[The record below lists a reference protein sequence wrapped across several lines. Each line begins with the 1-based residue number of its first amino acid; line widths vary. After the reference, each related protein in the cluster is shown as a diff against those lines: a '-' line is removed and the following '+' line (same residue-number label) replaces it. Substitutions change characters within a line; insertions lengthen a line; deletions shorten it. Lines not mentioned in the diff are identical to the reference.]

1 MIPATPA
8 CGRALRRHLAPA
20 ICHAAATPGAD
31 RYRKHFPATAHLWLL
46 VLHGLLGF
54 PSLRQAHAILAIVPG
69 LFARIGLP
77 RGLSFSQLARSSTS
91 RPTACFEALLTEITT
106 HARRT
111 APADPAGRLLRKVQ
125 VIDSTFITLSANLS
139 PWSQHGGHAPGIRV
153 HTTFDPARHLP
164 TRLWFSLADVND
176 HEALK
181 HTDLTPYVGWTLLL
195 DLGYYGH
202 AQLARLQ
209 AAGISFVSR
218 LHPYARY
225 RVTAHRP
232 VAAKRTPAGDGLLAD
247 ETITLGSP
255 NNRNGVVLPGLR
267 LITSA
272 NQTGTVQQF
281 VTDRF
286 DLTATE
292 LVRLYRQRWQIELFF
307 RFLKHQLGA
316 LTPLGYSPNAVRL
329 TVLIA
334 AIIAVLLTLIGP
346 PQPAAVSNIA
356 RLHASGMALL
366 TCLRSG

>member
-1 MIPATPA
+1 MIPAAPA
-8 CGRALRRHLAPA
+8 GGRPLRRCLAPV
-20 ICHAAATPGAD
+20 IRRAAATPGAD
-31 RYRKHFPATAHLWLL
+31 RYRKHFPATAHCWLL

-54 PSLRQAHAILAIVPG
+54 PSLRQAHATLSAVPG

-91 RPTACFEALLTEITT
+91 RPTACFEALLAEITT
-106 HARRT
+106 QARRT
-111 APADPAGRLLRKVQ
+111 VPADPAGRLLRKVQ
-125 VIDSTFITLSANLS
+125 VIDSTFVALSATLS
-139 PWSQHGGHAPGIRV
+139 PWSQYGGHAPGIRL
-153 HTTFDPARHLP
+153 HITFDPARHLP

-181 HTDLTPYVGWTLLL
+181 HTDLTPYGGWTLLL

-209 AAGISFVSR
+209 AAGVSFVSR

-225 RVTAHRP
+225 RVTACRP
-232 VAAKRTPAGDGLLAD
+232 VAAKRTRAGDILLAD

-267 LITSA
+267 LVTSA
-272 NQTGTVQQF
+272 NPTGHVQQF
-281 VTDRF
+281 LTDRF

-292 LVRLYRQRWQIELFF
+292 LVRLYRHRWQIELFF

-316 LTPLGYSPNAVRL
+316 LTPLGYSRDAVRL
-329 TVLIA
+329 TMLLAI
-334 AIIAVLLTLIGP
+334 IIAVLLALLGP
-346 PQPAAVSNIA
+346 SRPATVSDIA
-356 RLHASGMALL
+356 WLHACGMALL
-366 TCLRSG
+366 TTLRSG